1 MEGVESKVESESQMG
16 RVKTEKEEKFV
27 QFNGTTLMQ
36 NLFVLIEKHLRPST
50 SND

>member
-1 MEGVESKVESESQMG
+1 MEGVESKVESEMG

-36 NLFVLIEKHLRPST
+36 NLSVLIEKQALYI
-50 SND
+50 